1 MNSEREALYD
11 GYTRVTYKQLYDEVH
26 VIASGLAQKGIQKG
40 DRVLVCLPNWNE
52 FVSIYFGLATLGAIL
67 VPCNIRYRS
76 EELLY
81 ILQNSGAKAVFATE
95 DLGHVEFFQDYLKND
110 GNQYSLEHIIT
121 VRCKRHGYLS
131 FNDLLEIGEKV
142 PCPKIFINPVED
154 VFSILYTS
162 GTTGRPKGAM
172 LTHQN
177 FIYSAEISMR
187 NYCVHPMMF
196 F

>member
-1 MNSEREALYD
+1 MNNLISIPEVLERAYKMNPGKEALYD
-11 GYTRVTYKQLYDEVH
+11 GYTRVTYRQLYDEAH

-81 ILQNSGAKAVFATE
+81 ILQNSGAKAVFATK

-110 GNQYSLEHIIT
+110 GSQYSLEHIIT
-121 VRCKRHGYLS
+121 VRCKKHGYLS

-142 PCPKIFINPVED
+142 PCPKTFINPVED

-172 LTHQN
+172 LT
-177 FIYSAEISMR
+177 
-187 NYCVHPMMF
+187 
-196 F
+196 